1 MTSKTRNSD
10 PSSAVRFVLFAVLLV
25 GATATQAQFPGGGAG
40 GGAGGGRGG
49 MGGMSPGRNAG
60 DGPREG
66 ASLGTAADIVAQM
79 EMNLS
84 SLAEDLR
91 LTPAQRSA
99 WTIYADRLRKFAEDV
114 SRNRSAMRFPRDE
127 APRQFDLL
135 VGSATNRLTAIEE
148 FAEAGKKLYEALAP
162 DQREIADRRLARIVT
177 PLVTGDLPAGMPG
190 AGGPRGAG
198 PRGEQ
203 GGPRQ

>member
-1 MTSKTRNSD
+1 MTSKIGNSD
-10 PSSAVRFVLFAVLLV
+10 PSSAVRFLLFAVLLV
-25 GATATQAQFPGGGAG
+25 LATAAQAQFPG

-49 MGGMSPGRNAG
+49 MGGMPPGRNAG

-66 ASLGTAADIVAQM
+66 SSLGTAADVVAQM

-148 FAEAGKKLYEALAP
+148 FAEAGKKLYETLAP

-190 AGGPRGAG
+190 AGGGG
-198 PRGEQ
+198 PRGGGPRAEQ
-203 GGPRQ
+203 GGPR

>member
-1 MTSKTRNSD
+1 MTSKIWNPGLRS
-10 PSSAVRFVLFAVLLV
+10 PVLLVLFATLLAL
-25 GATATQAQFPGGGAG
+25 ATASHAQFPGGGAS
-40 GGAGGGRGG
+40 GGRGG
-49 MGGMSPGRNAG
+49 MGGMPPGRNAG

-66 ASLGTAADIVAQM
+66 SSPGTAVDAVAQM
-79 EMNLS
+79 ETNLS

-91 LTPAQRSA
+91 LTPAQRTA

-114 SRNRSAMRFPRDE
+114 SRNRGALRFPRDE

-148 FAEAGKKLYEALAP
+148 FAEAGKKLYETLTP

-177 PLVTGDLPAGMPG
+177 PLVTGDQPAGMPG